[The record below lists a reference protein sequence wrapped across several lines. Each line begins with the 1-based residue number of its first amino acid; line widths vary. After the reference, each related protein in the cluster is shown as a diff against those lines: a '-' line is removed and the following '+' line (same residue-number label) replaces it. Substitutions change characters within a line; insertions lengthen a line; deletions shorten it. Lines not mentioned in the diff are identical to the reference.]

1 MKKLGVRMGSVIFI
15 VALVLILMTE
25 NAGLCQQKT
34 YYWRIGFNT
43 VEGSVRD
50 VAAKEFRR
58 VVSEKTNGQVKIDIF
73 PGEILGSEQEMIESV
88 MVGALDI
95 QLAGGGSMQNLIP
108 EFAVSSFPFMVYD
121 FDEAYA
127 LLDGAWGDKLK
138 ALAEEHNLK
147 ILSFCDLGFA
157 QITNN
162 KRPINVPDDLKG
174 IKIRSPNEPISI
186 ETFKALGAAVSTLP
200 FSEVYLAL
208 AQKVV
213 DGQFNPLD
221 AIWDSKFYEVQD
233 YLAMIN
239 IFYYHVNF
247 MMNKAL
253 WDSLPSDLQN
263 IVQEAAYIARDTS
276 REFSQAKDVE
286 MLEKLGPHFKQ
297 ITYPDPVLFRQKIEP
312 LYYDVFTNVV
322 PKYAIDSVVEFL
334 EEHRKNK

>member
-1 MKKLGVRMGSVIFI
+1 MKRSKVASVIFI
-15 VALVLILMTE
+15 VALFLILSTE
-25 NAGLCQQKT
+25 GIGLCQQKT
-34 YYWRIGFNT
+34 YHWRIGFNT

-58 VVSEKTNGQVKIDIF
+58 IVSERTNGQVKVDIF
-73 PGEILGSEQEMIESV
+73 PGEILGTEQEMIEAV

-95 QLAGGGSMQNLIP
+95 QLSGGGSMQNLIP
-108 EFAVSSFPFMVYD
+108 EFAASALPFVVHD
-121 FDEAYA
+121 FEEAYA
-127 LLDGAWGDKLK
+127 LLDGSWGDKLK

-157 QITNN
+157 QITNS
-162 KRPINVPDDLKG
+162 KRPIYTPDDLKG
-174 IKIRSPNEPISI
+174 IKMRSPNEPVSI

-233 YLAMIN
+233 YLAIIN
-239 IFYYHVNF
+239 VFYYNVNF

-253 WDSLPSDLQN
+253 WDSLPGDLQN
-263 IVQEAAYIARDTS
+263 VVQEAAYAARDVS
-276 REFSQAKDVE
+276 REFSQAKHTE
-286 MLEKLGPHFKQ
+286 MLEKLKPHFKE
-297 ITYPDPVLFRQKIEP
+297 ITYPDPRLFQQKIQP
-312 LYYDVFTNVV
+312 LYQDTFTNLL
-322 PKYAIDSVVEFL
+322 PKYAIDSVIRFMEDY
-334 EEHRKNK
+334 RKNK